1 MSTSSNKDQYVVI
14 IGDII
19 DSKKITN
26 RNEVQHKLK
35 KVLQDINRNYA
46 NDIVAKFIISLGDEF
61 QGLIKNQGNILKIT
75 FDIEREL
82 TPVKLRFGV
91 GIGSVN
97 TDIDFDNSLEIDGPA
112 YYRARKMIQMIED
125 KKSQYTENDSNIMV
139 CFGDGKSDG
148 EEVINAMLGVCG
160 AIKSRWTK
168 RQNEI
173 INAYLT
179 NGLNQYKTAKFLG
192 IAQSSVNRAL
202 KSAKFYSYLVAM
214 NKLEAFLKREGGES
228 GV

>member
-1 MSTSSNKDQYVVI
+1 MSTSSNQDQYVVI

-35 KVLQDINRNYA
+35 KVLQDINHKYA

-61 QGLIKNQGNILKIT
+61 QGLIKNQGNALKIT

-82 TPVKLRFGV
+82 TPIKLRFGV

-97 TDIDFDNSLEIDGPA
+97 TDIDFNNSLEIDGPA
-112 YYRARKMIQMIED
+112 YYRARKMIQKIEN

-139 CFGDGKSDG
+139 CFGDESSEV
-148 EEVINAMLGVCG
+148 EEVINATLGVCD

-173 INAYLT
+173 INAYLV
-179 NGLNQYKTAKFLG
+179 NGLNQYKTAEFLG

-214 NKLEAFLKREGGES
+214 SKMEAFLEREGGES